1 MAQLKISHVILGV
14 ESKDR
19 AVKFYRDLLGLKLQM
34 EFEGFAFLD
43 GGGCTLALSEGL
55 ARANTYKVGATEVV
69 FGVESVRD
77 AYDDLRAKGL
87 EFVNEPRAVSG
98 PMFAANFKDPDG
110 HGLSIFG
117 PEKKAST

>member
-1 MAQLKISHVILGV
+1 MPQLKISHIMLGV

-19 AVKFYRDLLGLKLQM
+19 AVKFYRDKLGLKLQM
-34 EFEGFAFLD
+34 EFEGFAFFE
-43 GGGCTLALSEGL
+43 GGGCALVMSEAL

-69 FGVESVRD
+69 FGVEGVREACD
-77 AYDDLRAKGL
+77 ELRAKGV

-110 HGLSIFG
+110 HLLSVFG
-117 PEKKAST
+117 PEKKA